1 MKKADNFDA
10 SKWLIENKI
19 TTQSRLNENKIPGV
33 DVDNDGEQ
41 ITLSGDSGD
50 YDGFIEGNGTV
61 SFSVTNDEEDFNDQ
75 NWKDILGDD
84 HVFVKIANA
93 INTDVEAL
101 GDYVMITVKAD
112 DLTSMNESKLNEDLT
127 DSIAAL
133 PDFNSAM
140 DREKSELI
148 VGKYA
153 VVRYDESG
161 EGGENMYVVW
171 DNTVNQ
177 DEIGS
182 YDDVPEFESE
192 DPAEVATFL
201 KKNESLNEANKNE
214 MNMMAKAIMDYYN
227 EIDGIQNT
235 DVKELREDLKL
246 IIKDNKDNAELVA
259 AFENVLNQPA
269 PQYNRITSKLW
280 YLASDMYDTYI
291 SNFNPHL
298 NEVERERFLTDEQKA
313 DIIEFMNYGIG
324 ALQQLKQ
331 DRMAFGKKMFEK
343 YGTDSYKSIFSSM
356 FSGLTSM
363 IADTK
368 RNISGIKDGSHD
380 YK

>member
-10 SKWLIENKI
+10 SKWLVENKI
-19 TTQSRLNENKIPGV
+19 TFQSRLNENKTLGPYDFDTFKWKNQPSNPNAKLEDLENEDTVSKGDFWKSDIIGNDSSTPTYGSENNGVWTFTWESGEISGFIEGEDFTLSNLNENKIPGV
-33 DVDNDGEQ
+33 DVEVDDDMV
-41 ITLSGDSGD
+41 TLSGDSGD

-101 GDYVMITVKAD
+101 GDYVQITVKAD

-127 DSIAAL
+127 DEIAAL

-182 YDDVPEFESE
+182 YDDVPEFESTE
-192 DPAEVATFL
+192 PYEVADFL
-201 KKNESLNEANKNE
+201 KKNS
-214 MNMMAKAIMDYYN
+214 
-227 EIDGIQNT
+227 
-235 DVKELREDLKL
+235 
-246 IIKDNKDNAELVA
+246 
-259 AFENVLNQPA
+259 
-269 PQYNRITSKLW
+269 
-280 YLASDMYDTYI
+280 
-291 SNFNPHL
+291 
-298 NEVERERFLTDEQKA
+298 
-313 DIIEFMNYGIG
+313 
-324 ALQQLKQ
+324 
-331 DRMAFGKKMFEK
+331 
-343 YGTDSYKSIFSSM
+343 
-356 FSGLTSM
+356 
-363 IADTK
+363 
-368 RNISGIKDGSHD
+368 
-380 YK
+380 